1 MAGMKKQGTGRRVL
15 HFAVSGALLGGVG
28 IGCAAKNGPRTN
40 EGPQEL
46 HVNPGPDETPE
57 PEETVNTAPVDE
69 PAPDGQPDAVVNTQ
83 PEPEP
88 EPPNVNPGR
97 Q

>member
-1 MAGMKKQGTGRRVL
+1 MRVRDDSGMKSRRVL

-28 IGCAAKNGPRTN
+28 VGCAAKNGPRTN

-46 HVNPGPDETPE
+46 HANPGPNEAPP
-57 PEETVNTAPVDE
+57 PEETVNTAPVD
-69 PAPDGQPDAVVNTQ
+69 APDTEPT

-88 EPPNVNPGR
+88 ENVNPGP